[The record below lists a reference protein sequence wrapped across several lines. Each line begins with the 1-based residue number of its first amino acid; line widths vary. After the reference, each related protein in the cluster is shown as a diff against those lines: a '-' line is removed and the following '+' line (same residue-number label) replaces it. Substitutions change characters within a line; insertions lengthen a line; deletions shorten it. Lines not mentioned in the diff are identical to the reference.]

1 MIRTCNSE
9 PCPVGQMKAAM
20 PPESESGSEKAAF
33 LDAFGA
39 SLADGSFLKLTLGK
53 YRGKGDPAKAVATRV
68 MLKDVPHVRLVVS
81 AGRQTNTQNDVPEAA
96 MERLSRM
103 IGADYLNA
111 VLFTTHEDIT
121 LAYSK
126 KRIARLTRGKPTLA
140 AAPPTEHDRRKD
152 YLVDTNAPYL
162 AHLGVTHGDGERQVK
177 PSMYAK
183 FRQIC
188 RFVEIL
194 DQLIAASH
202 LKETRAPRI
211 VDVGSGKGYL
221 TFALHEHL
229 TKQLGKTPTT
239 RGIESNATLA
249 AKCNAIATAC
259 GHAGLSFEAALAEH
273 HAAQSSRGSIDI
285 LIALHACDTATDDAI
300 HMGLTSGAE
309 IIVCAPCCQHELAPQ
324 LETRDT
330 PLAGVL
336 KYGLLKQRQADLFTD
351 AARGLLLESQGYEVR
366 MIEFVST
373 EHTAKNLMIA
383 AVRSGRVDRKAAAE
397 QYEKLAEIAG
407 FEHQRLKEALRE

>member
-1 MIRTCNSE
+1 LET
-9 PCPVGQMKAAM
+9 
-20 PPESESGSEKAAF
+20 GSEKAAF
-33 LDAFGA
+33 REAIRA
-39 SLADGSFLKLTLGK
+39 SLLDGSFLKLTLGK
-53 YRGKGDPAKAVATRV
+53 YRGKGEPAKCVATLV
-68 MLKDVPHVRLVVS
+68 LLKDVPHVRLVVS
-81 AGRQTNTQNDVPEAA
+81 AGRQTTTENDVPEAA
-96 MERLSRM
+96 IERLCRLV
-103 IGADYLNA
+103 GADYLNA
-111 VLFTTHEDIT
+111 VLFTSLEDVT
-121 LAYSK
+121 LAFSK

-140 AAPPTEHDRRKD
+140 EPPSTEHNRRKD

-162 AHLGVTHGDGERQVK
+162 AHLGVTHGDGEVK

-211 VDVGSGKGYL
+211 IDVGSGKGYL

-229 TKQLGKTPTT
+229 AKQLGKTPTT
-239 RGIESNATLA
+239 RGIESNAALA
-249 AKCNAIATAC
+249 AKCNAIATVC

-273 HAAQSSRGSIDI
+273 HAPHHAPGSIDI

-300 HMGLTSGAE
+300 HLGLTSGAE

-330 PLAGVL
+330 PLAGLL

-351 AARGLLLESQGYEVR
+351 AARALLLESQGYEVR

-397 QYEKLAEIAG
+397 QYEKLAQIAG
-407 FEHQRLKEALRE
+407 FAHQRLKSALGS

>member
-1 MIRTCNSE
+1 MPSI
-9 PCPVGQMKAAM
+9 GQMKGQM
-20 PPESESGSEKAAF
+20 PSDTETGDEQTGF
-33 LDAFGA
+33 LDAIRA
-39 SLADGSFLKLTLGK
+39 SLADGTFLKLTLGK
-53 YRGKGDPAKAVATRV
+53 YRGKGEPAKAIATRV
-68 MLKDVPHVRLVVS
+68 MLKEVPHVRLVVS
-81 AGRQTNTQNDVPEAA
+81 AGRQTTTENDLPDGAIDK
-96 MERLSRM
+96 LSRM

-111 VLFTTHEDIT
+111 VLFTTREDVT

-162 AHLGVTHGDGERQVK
+162 SHLGVTHGDGDKTVK

-239 RGIESNATLA
+239 RGVESNATLA

-259 GHAGLSFEAALAEH
+259 AHEGLSFEAALAEQ
-273 HAAQSSRGSIDI
+273 HAAQSNRGSIDI

-300 HMGLTSGAE
+300 HLGLTSGAE

-330 PLAGVL
+330 PLAGLL

-351 AARGLLLESQGYEVR
+351 AARGLLLEARGYEVR

-383 AVRSGRVDRKAAAE
+383 AVRSGRVDRKAAVE
-397 QYEKLAEIAG
+397 QYEKLSQIAG
-407 FEHQRLKEALRE
+407 FEHQRLKSALGE

>member
-1 MIRTCNSE
+1 
-9 PCPVGQMKAAM
+9 MKAQM
-20 PPESESGSEKAAF
+20 PSDTEILSDAQTGSEKATF
-33 LDAFGA
+33 LEAISA
-39 SLADGSFLKLTLGK
+39 SFANGTFLKLTLGK
-53 YRGKGDPAKAVATRV
+53 YRGKGEPAKGVATCV

-81 AGRQTNTQNDVPEAA
+81 AGRQTTTENDLPDAA
-96 MERLSRM
+96 IEKLSSM

-111 VLFTTHEDIT
+111 VLFTSHEDVT

-152 YLVDTNAPYL
+152 YLVDANAPYL
-162 AHLGVTHGDGERQVK
+162 AHLGVTHGDGEIK

-202 LKETRAPRI
+202 LKDTRAPRI

-239 RGIESNATLA
+239 RGIESNAALA
-249 AKCNAIATAC
+249 AKCNAIAGAC
-259 GHAGLSFEAALAEH
+259 GPAGLSFEAALAED
-273 HAAQSSRGSIDI
+273 HAAKSIRGSIDI

-330 PLAGVL
+330 PLAGLL

-351 AARGLLLESQGYEVR
+351 AARGLLLEAQGYEVL

-383 AVRSGRVDRKAAAE
+383 AVRSGRVDRKVAAE
-397 QYEKLAEIAG
+397 QYDKLAEIAG
-407 FEHQRLKEALRE
+407 YSHQRLKEALRE